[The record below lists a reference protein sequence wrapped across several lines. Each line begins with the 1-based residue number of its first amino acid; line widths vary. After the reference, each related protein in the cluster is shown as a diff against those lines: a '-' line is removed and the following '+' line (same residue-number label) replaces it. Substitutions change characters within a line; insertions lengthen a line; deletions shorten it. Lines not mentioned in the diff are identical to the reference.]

1 MKNIYMY
8 SFPVN
13 CAVMS
18 VCAASLLILRGGF
31 TMKEKLVNLF
41 DKLDERDQKAAFE
54 FIQALA
60 RRKNKPAADED
71 VSQLFGKNFFVL
83 PD

>member
-1 MKNIYMY
+1 
-8 SFPVN
+8 
-13 CAVMS
+13 
-18 VCAASLLILRGGF
+18 
-31 TMKEKLVNLF
+31 MKEKLVNLF

-60 RRKNKPAADED
+60 RRKNQSAAEED